1 MPFITFWHRL
11 LQHINCVQL
20 RPQDP
25 SINFRD
31 AASDISGLNDLLRQK
46 RNCNASSGKKA
57 FIDRLLSELD
67 RGFCRLSDLGFLL
80 NVKIFIM
87 FLMETVPVWLKEK
100 FDYFADQCSEVNGN
114 DQRFKITVFI
124 SIIKVLLNVFVLSP
138 LDLLNLLLNIVMM
151 LFQI

>member
-1 MPFITFWHRL
+1 
-11 LQHINCVQL
+11 
-20 RPQDP
+20 
-25 SINFRD
+25 
-31 AASDISGLNDLLRQK
+31 
-46 RNCNASSGKKA
+46 
-57 FIDRLLSELD
+57 
-67 RGFCRLSDLGFLL
+67 
-80 NVKIFIM
+80 
-87 FLMETVPVWLKEK
+87 METVPVWLKEK